1 MASGAEKQ
9 TIKVGN
15 RDGTGHLG
23 ETVAFTAEKLGT
35 VDFSGGADSVGY
47 GADSGGYTS
56 TYYRLPDGTFRVL
69 LESGNLSLLLP
80 SDIEEGMKRG
90 QRNNYTYGRM
100 TLEEIK
106 AEAKFDIGRGFEIL
120 MENHPETVRDRV
132 RDID

>member
-1 MASGAEKQ
+1 
-9 TIKVGN
+9 
-15 RDGTGHLG
+15 
-23 ETVAFTAEKLGT
+23 
-35 VDFSGGADSVGY
+35 
-47 GADSGGYTS
+47 
-56 TYYRLPDGTFRVL
+56 
-69 LESGNLSLLLP
+69 
-80 SDIEEGMKRG
+80 MKRG